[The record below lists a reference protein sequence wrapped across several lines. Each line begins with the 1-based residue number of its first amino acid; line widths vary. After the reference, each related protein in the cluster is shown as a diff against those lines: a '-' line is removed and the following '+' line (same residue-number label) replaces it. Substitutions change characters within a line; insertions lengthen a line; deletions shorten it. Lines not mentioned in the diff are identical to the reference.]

1 MGIKQDRGMLP
12 RTPLDVERRYKL
24 QEIEPIGEEVNKL
37 KDDIVVDSNLSA
49 TSTHPVQN
57 KVVTEALS
65 NKVNVTAGKS
75 LSTNDFTD
83 AYKNQLDTL
92 VVPTK
97 TSDLTNDS
105 GFVVDSNY
113 VHTDN
118 NFTNEYKVDVLQNNI
133 AKHTHDNKT
142 TLDDITEDDVTSWN
156 NKSGLTT
163 TTIYNNSSGT
173 IGSFATTI
181 STATYDCIDIVF
193 GDASGRYETKRVYEA
208 SGKTI
213 SLVVSACSANSYAS
227 RTQLF
232 SINGVNFTAGTRH
245 KWVLD
250 STGELTVTNSGS
262 VEDAD
267 KILVYKVIGYKF

>member
-97 TSDLTNDS
+97 
-105 GFVVDSNY
+105 
-113 VHTDN
+113 
-118 NFTNEYKVDVLQNNI
+118 
-133 AKHTHDNKT
+133 A
-142 TLDDITEDDVTSWN
+142 
-156 NKSGLTT
+156 
-163 TTIYNNSSGT
+163 TIYSNSSGT

-193 GDASGRYETKRVYEA
+193 GDALGRYETKRVYEA

-250 STGELTVTNSGS
+250 STGKFTVTNSDS